1 MNNIQDNNGANA
13 QGGAGQN
20 ADAAG
25 AGPGTAAGS
34 ALLSETEQTAL
45 LNRIHTVREA
55 LGPELAA
62 QANTVTGRSFAADCD
77 ALAALVQSGKITAS
91 QGEAKL
97 GGLLDSA
104 VERISADIKAAPAA
118 AESVSGPA
126 GGSSWSAAADTAR
139 TAAKSSGD
147 VGTKLSYLQKLKSL
161 REGAAAA
168 AAGDSAKAAA
178 AGEAVKTDGAKDAE
192 SSSGKASHPEDAA
205 RGASASA
212 GQQPSAAGARNPAG
226 TSNPAVSAPQGAH
239 GSGSRASGILEQAPY
254 RSARPSSLAYT
265 GDEAHTLLGLS
276 AVTILA
282 VLGAF
287 AFAKKSRAIRAS
299 RAAHKA
305 QVQYSGNGS

>member
-1 MNNIQDNNGANA
+1 M
-13 QGGAGQN
+13 
-20 ADAAG
+20 
-25 AGPGTAAGS
+25 
-34 ALLSETEQTAL
+34 LSETEQTAL

-77 ALAALVQSGKITAS
+77 ALAALVQSGKVTAS

-118 AESVSGPA
+118 AESVSGLA
-126 GGSSWSAAADTAR
+126 GSSWSAAADTAR

-147 VGTKLSYLQKLKSL
+147 VGTKLSYLQKLKSI
-161 REGAAAA
+161 REGVAAA

-178 AGEAVKTDGAKDAE
+178 AGETAKTDSTKNAE
-192 SSSGKASHPEDAA
+192 SANGKASHPEDAA
-205 RGASASA
+205 QGASSSA
-212 GQQPSAAGARNPAG
+212 GQQPSAAGAYGPAG
-226 TSNPAVSAPQGAH
+226 ASGSAASAPQGAQV
-239 GSGSRASGILEQAPY
+239 SDSDTSGILAQAPY

-282 VLGAF
+282 VLAAF
-287 AFAKKSRAIRAS
+287 AFAKKGLAIRTS

-305 QVQYSGNGS
+305 QA